1 MYAVITG
8 ASSGI
13 GEQFAK
19 RLAKEGYDLILVAR
33 RRERLTALSD
43 KLTATHKELECDIFT
58 ADLMQLDECQR
69 LSDYLEEKDIEIFI
83 NNAGYGDCGLFEE
96 TDIAKEMGM
105 IDVNVRAVHFLTKK
119 LLRQMRVKDRGFILN
134 VASSA
139 GLIPAGPYMAA
150 YYASKAY
157 VASLSRAVACELR
170 QSHSHVYVGCLCPGP
185 VDTEFND
192 VANVRFALKGISA
205 EYCANYAIDRMMKRK
220 TVIVPTLRMKLATTC
235 GRFLPLSLY
244 IKIVSHQQKKKWHID

>member
-43 KLTATHKELECDIFT
+43 KLKAMHKELECDIFT

-170 QSHSHVYVGCLCPGP
+170 QSHGHVYVGCLCPGP

-205 EYCANYAIDRMMKRK
+205 EYCANYAIDRMMKHK
-220 TVIVPTLRMKLATTC
+220 TVIVPTFRMKLATTC
-235 GRFLPLSLY
+235 GRFLPQSLY